1 MDEKMT
7 CQELE
12 QKIKE
17 LENRVSKL
25 KKAEDVLNKA
35 NDWLEEE
42 VNQQTV
48 ELEEKNTALKVLLGQ
63 RGVEKKKL
71 EETIISNVKEL
82 LIPSLRRLK
91 NGKLSSKQQKELN
104 LLEHN
109 LNEIVL
115 PFANNVSPSYLKLT
129 PTEIQIANF
138 IKYGAPSKDIADS
151 LGLSQRTVD
160 THRYHIRKKI
170 GISGK
175 GVNLRDCLSSLT

>member
-1 MDEKMT
+1 MDGKMN
-7 CQELE
+7 CQELK

-25 KKAEDVLNKA
+25 KNIEEVLNKA
-35 NDWLEEE
+35 NECLEEK
-42 VNQQTV
+42 VNQHTI
-48 ELEEKNTALKVLLGQ
+48 ELEEKNIALKVLLGQ

-71 EETIISNVKEL
+71 EEIIISNVKEL
-82 LIPSLRRLK
+82 LIPSLGRLK
-91 NGKLSSKQQKELN
+91 NSKLSSKQQKELN
-104 LLEHN
+104 LLEQN
-109 LNEIVL
+109 INEIVL
-115 PFANNVSPSYLKLT
+115 PFASNVSPSYLKLT
-129 PTEIQIANF
+129 PTEIQVANF

-175 GVNLRDCLSSLT
+175 GLNLRECLCSHT